1 MDRSVEE
8 CPVTS
13 EGVIGF
19 CFECR
24 HELVVSG
31 TDVCPEC
38 GRWFD
43 PEDSATSYRRKP
55 GYFCRIW
62 LVPPGLAWF
71 LLTVLMCLLYMASES
86 APGGYY
92 ALGILATL
100 CFTLLLFSFFGE
112 LFLHFI
118 ALWFCGRPFLFERQ
132 SPLDRQRVFRRRELM
147 WFMPPLLVLAS
158 IFLVRW
164 DVPFRVAFLLSQ
176 DSLKE
181 YVLSNPSDRE
191 ALPGWVGLFPVESI
205 DGGVITLE
213 SGGMFEETGFVYVGD
228 VSEAAYIN
236 SLYKDNGGST
246 WQLNDEWVVFQ
257 VVW

>member
-1 MDRSVEE
+1 MDRSLQEH
-8 CPVTS
+8 
-13 EGVIGF
+13 GVNSADVVGF
-19 CFECR
+19 CFECH
-24 HELVVSG
+24 HEMVRSSEHL
-31 TDVCPEC
+31 CPEC

-43 PEDSATSYRRKP
+43 PDDPATSYRRKP
-55 GYFCRIW
+55 GFLLRVVIA
-62 LVPPGLAWF
+62 PPGLAWF

-100 CFTLLLFSFFGE
+100 CFTLLLLSFFGE
-112 LFLHFI
+112 LSLHFI

-132 SPLDRQRVFRRRELM
+132 GPLDRRRVFRRRELM
-147 WFMPPLLVLAS
+147 WFMPPLLVLAG
-158 IFLVRW
+158 IFLVRL

-176 DSLKE
+176 GSLKE

-191 ALPGWVGLFPVESI
+191 TLPGWIGLFPVESV

-228 VSEAAYIN
+228 VSEAMYTN